1 MWTASRTMEIKRN
14 QSMKSF
20 VCVLIVVSLLG
31 SHSVIA
37 QASSGSVH
45 AASGSTQE
53 TSRIDSLKETSIEIR
68 KIPYYYNYPLL
79 VETLYDVTT
88 AINRAANPN
97 FPVGSI
103 PNISKE
109 INYGELSNESV
120 ASMKGILSRI
130 QAIPSYQE
138 SRLLLDASR
147 SMATALTKA
156 RPTKERS
163 W

>member
-1 MWTASRTMEIKRN
+1 METSPN
-14 QSMKSF
+14 ESMKIF
-20 VCVLIVVSLLG
+20 ACVLMFVSILG
-31 SHSVIA
+31 RHSVIA
-37 QASSGSVH
+37 QASAGSVN
-45 AASGSTQE
+45 AASGSTQD

-88 AINRAANPN
+88 VINRAANPN
-97 FPVGSI
+97 FPVGPIPSI
-103 PNISKE
+103 AKE
-109 INYGELSNESV
+109 VNYGELSNESV
-120 ASMKGILSRI
+120 AGMKSILSRI

-147 SMATALTKA
+147 SMATAITKA